1 MRMMWKL
8 NTGAAMAERSV
19 MCSGAR
25 SHAALRCW
33 RRGIAVL
40 GATALLATLSIGAA
54 SATAGAATSP
64 SGGVPTPG
72 SGSLGDRLYPTL
84 GDGGY
89 DPLHYFLN
97 LRYATR
103 SPAQAVDGTVTMTAK
118 ATQALSRF
126 DLDFSGTGVGA
137 VQVDGR
143 EAHMVWT
150 GQKLVITPAAPIA
163 LGQRFTVV
171 VHNFTAKPTT
181 PLAGEEGTT
190 AFFIT
195 PDGSATAG
203 QPNLMNSVYPCND
216 YPSEKA
222 TFSFRMNVP
231 AGETAVA
238 NGDLTSERTAAGRSI
253 WTYSENQPMATELT
267 QLVAG
272 KFTVIPRGEVDGVTV
287 RDVVPTRLVGQ
298 YQKLLS
304 VEKSQVAWMEKRVGV
319 YPFDQFGSLITDAP
333 LGFALET
340 QTLALYGNTL
350 ITDPVAIS
358 APTMLHELSHQWFGD
373 SVTLSTWSDTWLNE
387 GQATWYT
394 YTYAADEGY
403 IKQASGE
410 PNFTALMKDWYA
422 QGDQFRAKYGPV
434 ALPRAGG
441 GAHEVENDYSL
452 QVYYGGA
459 LTLYA
464 LRQRIGARDFDRLER
479 AWVSKFA
486 GRSVSTAD
494 FISLASAISGHDQN
508 AFLRSWLYGTKT
520 PPMPGH
526 PDWTV
531 TPVS

>member
-1 MRMMWKL
+1 
-8 NTGAAMAERSV
+8 
-19 MCSGAR
+19 
-25 SHAALRCW
+25 
-33 RRGIAVL
+33 
-40 GATALLATLSIGAA
+40 
-54 SATAGAATSP
+54 
-64 SGGVPTPG
+64 
-72 SGSLGDRLYPTL
+72 
-84 GDGGY
+84 
-89 DPLHYFLN
+89 
-97 LRYATR
+97 
-103 SPAQAVDGTVTMTAK
+103 MTAK

-126 DLDFSGTGVGA
+126 DLDFSGSGVGA
-137 VQVDGR
+137 VQVDGCK
-143 EAHMVWT
+143 AHVVWT
-150 GQKLVITPAAPIA
+150 GGKLVITPARPIA
-163 LGQRFTVV
+163 RGQRFTVV

-181 PLAGEEGTT
+181 PLTGEEGTT

-203 QPNLMNSVYPCND
+203 QPNLMNSVYPSND
-216 YPSEKA
+216 YPSKKA
-222 TFSFRMNVP
+222 TFSFRMDVP

-238 NGDLTSERTAAGRSI
+238 NGDLTGERTAAGRSI

-272 KFTVIPRGEVDGVTV
+272 KFTVIHRGIVNGVTI

-298 YQKLLS
+298 YKKLLS
-304 VEKSQVAWMEKRVGV
+304 VETSQVAWMEKRVGA
-319 YPFDQFGSLITDAP
+319 YPFDQFGSLVTDAP

-340 QTLALYGNTL
+340 QTLALYGSAL
-350 ITDPVAIS
+350 GADPVAVR

-373 SVTLSTWSDTWLNE
+373 SVTPSSWSDTWLNE

-394 YTYAADEGY
+394 YTYAADKGY
-403 IKQASGE
+403 IKQVTGD
-410 PNFTALMKDWYA
+410 PNFTALMKDWYS

-441 GAHEVENDYSL
+441 GAREVENDYSL

-464 LRQRIGARDFDRLER
+464 LRQRIGVRDFDRFER
-479 AWVSKFA
+479 AWVTKFR

>member
-1 MRMMWKL
+1 
-8 NTGAAMAERSV
+8 MAERPV
-19 MCSGAR
+19 MRSGAR
-25 SHAALRCW
+25 SHSGLRGW
-33 RRGIAVL
+33 RRGTAVL
-40 GATALLATLSIGAA
+40 GATTLLATLSIGAA
-54 SATAGAATSP
+54 SGSAGAATSG
-64 SGGVPTPG
+64 SAQAPTPG

-89 DPLHYFLN
+89 TPLHYFLN
-97 LRYATR
+97 LRYATK
-103 SPAQAVDGTVTMTAK
+103 SPAQAIDGTVTMTAK

-126 DLDFSGTGVGA
+126 DLDFSGSGVGA

-143 EAHMVWT
+143 KAHMVWT

-350 ITDPVAIS
+350 ITDPVAVS

-373 SVTLSTWSDTWLNE
+373 SVTPSSWSDTWLNE

>member
-1 MRMMWKL
+1 
-8 NTGAAMAERSV
+8 MAERSV

-25 SHAALRCW
+25 WHAALRCW

-54 SATAGAATSP
+54 SGSAGAATSV
-64 SGGVPTPG
+64 SAQAPTPG

-97 LRYATR
+97 LRYATK
-103 SPAQAVDGTVTMTAK
+103 SPAQAIDGTVTMTAK

-126 DLDFSGTGVGA
+126 DLDFSGSGVGA

-143 EAHMVWT
+143 KAHMVWT
-150 GQKLVITPAAPIA
+150 GGKLVITPAAPIA

-181 PLAGEEGTT
+181 PVAGEEGTT

-222 TFSFRMNVP
+222 TFSFRMDVP

-238 NGDLTSERTAAGRSI
+238 NGDLTGDRTVAGRSI
-253 WTYSENQPMATELT
+253 WTYSQNQPMATELT

-272 KFTVIPRGEVDGVTV
+272 DFTVVPRGKVDGVTV
-287 RDVVPTRLVGQ
+287 RDVIPTRLVGQ

-304 VEKSQVAWMEKRVGV
+304 VETSQMAWMEKRVGAF
-319 YPFDQFGSLITDAP
+319 PFDQFGSLITDAP

-350 ITDPVAIS
+350 ITDPVAVS

-373 SVTLSTWSDTWLNE
+373 SVTPSSWSDVWLNE
-387 GQATWYT
+387 GHATWYT
-394 YTYAADEGY
+394 YTYAADKGY
-403 IKQASGE
+403 LEQASGE

-434 ALPRAGG
+434 GLPHAGG
-441 GAHEVENDYSL
+441 GASEVENVFSL
-452 QVYYGGA
+452 QAYYGGA

-464 LRQRIGARDFDRLER
+464 LRQRIGTPDFDRLER

-486 GRSVSTAD
+486 GRSASTAD

-531 TPVS
+531 TPVG